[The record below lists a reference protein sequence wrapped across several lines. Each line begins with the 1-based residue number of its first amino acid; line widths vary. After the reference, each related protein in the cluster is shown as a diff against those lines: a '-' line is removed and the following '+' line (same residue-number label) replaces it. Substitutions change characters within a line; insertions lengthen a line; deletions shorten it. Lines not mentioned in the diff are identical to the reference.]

1 MASATRSTYC
11 LWVTNALKS
20 LGRGTPQQVYR
31 WIKAHELVPAADLSG
46 ATSDGENLF
55 EKNVR
60 WARFTF
66 YKAKIVSNREGRGAW
81 LLNPEI

>member
-20 LGRGTPQQVYR
+20 LGRGSPQQVYR
-31 WIKAHELVPAADLSG
+31 WIRAHELVPAADLVG
-46 ATSDGENLF
+46 ATSDGKNLF

-60 WARFTF
+60 WARFTLF
-66 YKAKIVSNREGRGAW
+66 KAKIVSNREGRGVW
-81 LLNPEI
+81 LLNPGI